1 MRNETL
7 QVGAI
12 CALHDKLTA
21 LESHDYDRFALDLLL
36 EREAAQLPPVTH
48 AALLLAEAHRRAD
61 VDAFLHH
68 AHAAAC
74 ALVGKSADAV
84 TVYSPVPAVL
94 ARRAGFERGQ
104 LVVQSVN
111 RANLQRFV
119 AQWREAL
126 VAPPGK
132 RVRVSL
138 DIDPASFC

>member
-1 MRNETL
+1 VQTDFPAHP
-7 QVGAI
+7 VFA
-12 CALHDKLTA
+12 A
-21 LESHDYDRFALDLLL
+21 LETHDYDRFARDLLV
-36 EREAAQLPPVTH
+36 ERDAAQLPPVTH

-61 VDAFLHH
+61 VDTFLHH
-68 AHAAAC
+68 AHAAAR
-74 ALVGKSADAV
+74 ALVDKSANAV
-84 TVYSPVPAVL
+84 IVYSPVPAVL

-104 LVVQSVN
+104 LVVQSAN